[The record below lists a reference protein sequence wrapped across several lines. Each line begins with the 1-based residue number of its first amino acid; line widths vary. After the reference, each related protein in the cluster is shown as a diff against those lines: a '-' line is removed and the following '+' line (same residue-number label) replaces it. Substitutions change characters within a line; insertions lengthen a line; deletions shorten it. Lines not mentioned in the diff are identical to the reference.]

1 MARAIPD
8 TIHQDVRRTVGIP
21 SADGSE
27 KQVDESPSMASTV
40 EDSSKLNKPQH
51 RPLGLDLDV
60 RWDLH
65 PLREVEAAPKD
76 GATTVNQAAYRNLPI
91 FSGIMIPFS
100 IMLSIPSLT
109 GHWYIRTGPNHE
121 TLETRP
127 NPMLLD
133 VAMGFSMACGILAN
147 ICLVIRFSERRIKLM
162 TVLCI
167 MFLSLHGAFPDLISR
182 SVFDL

>member
-8 TIHQDVRRTVGIP
+8 TIHQFVRRTVGIP
-21 SADGSE
+21 RGAGGSE
-27 KQVDESPSMASTV
+27 KQVDESPSTVSTV
-40 EDSSKLNKPQH
+40 EDISKLNKPRR

-60 RWDLH
+60 RLDLH
-65 PLREVEAAPKD
+65 PLREVESAPKD
-76 GATTVNQAAYRNLPI
+76 GGTVNQAAYRNLPI

-109 GHWYIRTGPNHE
+109 GHWYIRTGPDHQ
-121 TLETRP
+121 TLEVRP
-127 NPMLLD
+127 NPLLLD

-162 TVLCI
+162 TDLCI
-167 MFLSLHGAFPDLISR
+167 MFLSLHGAFLGLTSR
-182 SVFDL
+182 YVF